1 MLYLNPQSLFN
12 CTLWPE
18 QLPLSPIPKSLVTTA
33 VSSALLHS
41 HINGVIQYWSDFF
54 HLPSW
59 MSRTQGPSI
68 LSQMAG
74 LRSFKWL
81 TDISLDLRSASLS
94 IYLLMDLYFVSVSW
108 LLWIVLQWTWECRWL
123 FKILYSLHL
132 NIYTEMGLLG
142 HMVVLLLIFR
152 GTSIQFSIV
161 ATLDFH
167 H

>member
-108 LLWIVLQWTWECRWL
+108 LLWIVLQWTWECRYL
-123 FKILYSLHL
+123 RSCFHFPGLYAQKWDCWIICSS
-132 NIYTEMGLLG
+132 
-142 HMVVLLLIFR
+142 IFNFFENPLYC
-152 GTSIQFSIV
+152 FS
-161 ATLDFH
+161 
-167 H
+167 